1 MSGKG
6 ERAVAQGI
14 EILRKLILRSRS
26 DSKGEQS
33 DQRQLYHHRL
43 RFSLPLLFKYL
54 GKMDSKVVYYDP
66 NFLKIGHTLTTNP
79 HEEQFKH
86 ALMYNHPI
94 IISVELV
101 SLVESHVVELCIKF
115 KKKKKLVQE

>member
-1 MSGKG
+1 
-6 ERAVAQGI
+6 
-14 EILRKLILRSRS
+14 
-26 DSKGEQS
+26 
-33 DQRQLYHHRL
+33 
-43 RFSLPLLFKYL
+43 
-54 GKMDSKVVYYDP
+54 MDSKVVYYDP

-115 KKKKKLVQE
+115 KKKKNLYRSKTKSYQEPQNLPVRN